1 MFQLRI
7 QAIQQDCLFE
17 LTWGTGQRLAATVPY
32 PSVLDTHYQTWQQ
45 AYLSFYSQTQPLP
58 SPSQNSPFR
67 GRSAGSGSFAPPTID
82 WQAQLIEA
90 ETRLLYTFHRWLRS
104 PELYDIQSTLAGAS
118 RQSASDDAAIDIFL
132 TATPTSL
139 LRLPWEA
146 WEVGGMGGHLRI
158 ARCPAI
164 VRSPSANCSKPRS
177 RPRILTILGYDPG
190 HTFEADWHQVQK
202 SLRHLAE
209 IPPPIGYHPDLTI
222 PQLKQQIADAIADP
236 QGWDMLIFAG
246 HSNDTDLT
254 GGELGIAPGV
264 SIQIKEIQSQ
274 LAIARQNGLQCAVFN
289 SCNGVSIADTLINL
303 GVSQVVVMR
312 EPIHAQVAQAFLI
325 QFLNEL
331 SHQQDL
337 HQALIHTCDYFKTDV
352 NLTYPS
358 AYLIPSIF
366 RYPNASVFQLHRQ
379 TWRDRLRLLRPTR
392 YELAILPTMLLLS
405 WLVPVQD
412 ELLDQRILM
421 QARYRQWTGRI
432 EPEPQPQLLLV
443 QIDDESIQRADIIE
457 PKPMSR
463 QYLADLV
470 TQLSNSGTQTIAID
484 YLLDRA
490 HEEQSALIQAT
501 QSAAEQ
507 GSCLIFGAFP
517 SQTGGWLQAP
527 PELANPDYSIHGNAT
542 RAWGP
547 SHRMPLMVGKP
558 DIYLFAFTLSTF
570 DALDGDRPC
579 IQSTLTDEAQTIY
592 PRLKWQPISQ
602 FAYGTLG
609 GQYWLHPITDFSIPP
624 QQVYEP
630 IPAWQVIE
638 RSQTLDLSDWQTV
651 MIASG
656 GYEEAGLQPGEDSF
670 KAPLAMQY
678 WYRQDG
684 NPHRLMTGGE
694 HHAYLFH
701 QIRTQRFVVPIPDT
715 WMVVVAFLISKS
727 LTLFLRQARSPKRYF
742 YLLLWAGLA
751 GGAIA
756 YSLFSLELYLAS
768 VALLLPI
775 VFPVIT
781 IFLMIGSHV
790 HRNQLHQ
797 SKSRSES

>member
-1 MFQLRI
+1 MFHLRI
-7 QAIQQDCLFE
+7 QALQQDCLFE
-17 LTWGTGQRLAATVPY
+17 LTWGTGQRLAATLPY

-45 AYLSFYSQTQPLP
+45 AYLNFYSQTQTPP
-58 SPSQNSPFR
+58 NPSQNTPFR

-104 PELYDIQSTLAGAS
+104 PELYDIQNTLAGAS
-118 RQSASDDAAIDIFL
+118 RQLDDAAIDVFL
-132 TATPTSL
+132 TATPTAL

-158 ARCPAI
+158 ARCPAT
-164 VRSPSANCSKPRS
+164 VRSPAANLSKRRS

-202 SLRHLAE
+202 ALRHLAE
-209 IPPPIGYHPDLTI
+209 IPPPIGYHPDLAI
-222 PQLKQQIADAIADP
+222 PQLKQQIADAIADH

-264 SIQIKEIQSQ
+264 SIQISEIESQ

-366 RYPNASVFQLHRQ
+366 RYPNAPVFQLHRQ
-379 TWRDRLRLLRPTR
+379 TWRDRLRSLRPTR
-392 YELAILPTMLLLS
+392 YDVAVLPVLLILS
-405 WLVPVQD
+405 WLIPVQN
-412 ELLDQRILM
+412 ELLDQRVLM

-432 EPEPQPQLLLV
+432 EPEPNPRLLLV
-443 QIDDESIQRADIIE
+443 QIDDESIRRAEITE
-457 PKPMSR
+457 PEPMSR

-470 TQLSNSGTQTIAID
+470 IQLSNSNAHIIAID
-484 YLLDRA
+484 YFLDRA
-490 HEEQSALIQAT
+490 HDEQSALIQAT
-501 QSAAEQ
+501 QSAAAQ
-507 GSCLIFGAFP
+507 GSCLIFAAFP
-517 SQTGGWLQAP
+517 DSQQAGVWIKAP
-527 PELANPDYSIHGNAT
+527 PELANPDYSVHGEAT
-542 RAWGP
+542 RAWGYLYQ
-547 SHRMPLMVGKP
+547 MPLLTEASEK
-558 DIYLFAFTLSTF
+558 ILFALSIS
-570 DALDGDRPC
+570 ALDQNEGDRPSC
-579 IQSTLTDEAQTIY
+579 TQSTLDRYSQTMH
-592 PRLKWQPISQ
+592 PRMYWHSISQ
-602 FAYGTLG
+602 FSYRRLG
-609 GQYWLHPITDFSIPP
+609 GQYWLNPIADFSIPP
-624 QQVYEP
+624 SQVYEP
-630 IPAWQVIE
+630 IPAWQVLEQPEI
-638 RSQTLDLSDWQTV
+638 LDLSDGQPV
-651 MIASG
+651 IIASG
-656 GYEEAGLQPGEDSF
+656 GYSEAVFNSEQDWFL
-670 KAPLAMQY
+670 APPAMQR

-684 NPHRLMTGGE
+684 HPHRRMTGGE

-701 QIRTQRFVVPIPDT
+701 LIQTRRFVVPIPDV
-715 WMVVVAFLISKS
+715 WMVLLAGLLGKS
-727 LTLFLRQARSPKRYF
+727 LTLFIPNPRSQRRRF
-742 YLLLWAGLA
+742 HLLLWSGVAGS
-751 GGAIA
+751 AIV
-756 YSLFSLELYLAS
+756 YSLFSLELYLS
-768 VALLLPI
+768 SMALLLPV
-775 VFPVIT
+775 VFPVFT
-781 IFLMIGSHV
+781 VFLIIGSHV
-790 HRNQLHQ
+790 YFNQLYRN
-797 SKSRSES
+797 K